1 LLLLLDLR
9 PEVFSSSRTY
19 YHDITLLSFEENT
32 VSMFNSIR
40 NIEAP
45 LLDEVAATE
54 LQLPVTAE
62 ETPSFQLLNR
72 VAAVEEYED
81 LIQLLHTRKT
91 TSDL

>member
-1 LLLLLDLR
+1 M
-9 PEVFSSSRTY
+9 
-19 YHDITLLSFEENT
+19 
-32 VSMFNSIR
+32 SMFNSIR

-62 ETPSFQLLNR
+62 ETPLFQLLNR